1 MGTVGFFRELIC
13 DHFRKLTPDEM
24 SLKER
29 RAQIR
34 GYKWAA
40 DSIQERAQE
49 DTLSPNVPSFLWFD
63 STTTARYILYFANL
77 YEVILIFCRKKFLRN
92 YVDGLHLNH
101 WLYIL
106 FLTYCYDF
114 SLESLMI

>member
-1 MGTVGFFRELIC
+1 MFETGFFKIKYGNSGVSRGLIC
-13 DHFRKLTPDEM
+13 DYFRKLTPDEM

-63 STTTARYILYFANL
+63 STTTARYILYFAKS
-77 YEVILIFCRKKFLRN
+77 YEIILVFCRRKFLSN
-92 YVDGLHLNH
+92 YVDG
-101 WLYIL
+101 
-106 FLTYCYDF
+106 FTYNF
-114 SLESLMI
+114 FFLESLII